1 MNKKDKRK
9 ERHERFLQSGSYLLK
24 VVVVLKAFFTFLFD
38 LLLNI
43 RIVNTWHACFPLF
56 RIELNAA
63 RRVEERSKKANK
75 RSKTVVVGDM
85 EPLLSALPTINV
97 PELIRGSKSSNN
109 R

>member
-1 MNKKDKRK
+1 MPNESTLPAIFPIDGLFNPSKSISSETTDVKEVQKLQVNKKDKRK
-9 ERHERFLQSGSYLLK
+9 ERHERFLQK
-24 VVVVLKAFFTFLFD
+24 
-38 LLLNI
+38 
-43 RIVNTWHACFPLF
+43 
-56 RIELNAA
+56 LNAA
-63 RRVEERSKKANK
+63 RRVEERSKKANE